1 MDPVEQK
8 LRGRQIFDK
17 TTNDTWTPKAYPGQ
31 LVLFPAYM
39 KHYTEPHQGD
49 DPRWSIAF
57 NSFPSGKCNWDEH
70 DKIISVDLTVN

>member
-1 MDPVEQK
+1 
-8 LRGRQIFDK
+8 
-17 TTNDTWTPKAYPGQ
+17 
-31 LVLFPAYM
+31 M